1 MGYVMGGSLSKV
13 IKQIR
18 VTIRCSQLGLREAIF
33 DRDEFCIGPRL
44 RSGHDVARIYFFIP
58 LFVIRCV
65 VRCVIW
71 EE

>member
-33 DRDEFCIGPRL
+33 DRDEFCIERRL

-58 LFVIRCV
+58 GLRSDA
-65 VRCVIW
+65 W
-71 EE
+71 SGA